1 MSEVVGRVTFFI
13 EKQGTNERNV
23 TVSFSTADSSA
34 TGKEATQVV
43 QMCVYYS
50 GFLPASTD
58 YTATNQP
65 VTFRPSDTLLNV
77 TVPITDDSVYELQ
90 ETFSAMLTTTDPGV
104 EITANTASASITDND
119 SKFAETAITS
129 MYIL

>member
-1 MSEVVGRVTFFI
+1 
-13 EKQGTNERNV
+13 
-23 TVSFSTADSSA
+23 
-34 TGKEATQVV
+34 
-43 QMCVYYS
+43 MCLYYS

-58 YTATNQP
+58 YATTSQP

-104 EITANTASASITDND
+104 EITANTANASITDND
-119 SKFAETAITS
+119 SKFAATAITS

>member
-1 MSEVVGRVTFFI
+1 
-13 EKQGTNERNV
+13 
-23 TVSFSTADSSA
+23 
-34 TGKEATQVV
+34 
-43 QMCVYYS
+43 MCLYYS

-58 YTATNQP
+58 YATTSQS
-65 VTFRPSDTLLNV
+65 VTFGPSATLLNV

-90 ETFSAMLTTTDPGV
+90 ETFSAMLTTTDPRV

-119 SKFAETAITS
+119 SKFAATAITS

>member
-1 MSEVVGRVTFFI
+1 
-13 EKQGTNERNV
+13 
-23 TVSFSTADSSA
+23 
-34 TGKEATQVV
+34 
-43 QMCVYYS
+43 MCLYYS

-58 YTATNQP
+58 YATTSQT

-104 EITANTASASITDND
+104 EITANTANASITDND
-119 SKFAETAITS
+119 SKFAATAITS

>member
-1 MSEVVGRVTFFI
+1 
-13 EKQGTNERNV
+13 
-23 TVSFSTADSSA
+23 
-34 TGKEATQVV
+34 
-43 QMCVYYS
+43 MCLYYS

-58 YTATNQP
+58 YATTSQP
-65 VTFRPSDTLLNV
+65 VTFKPSDTLLNV

-119 SKFAETAITS
+119 SKFAATAITS